1 MDVAEATEREAAVA
15 DAATIEASMERET
28 MAAGMKVT
36 VATDMEAAE
45 RAPVA
50 TVTEAAKREA
60 ARQTKEFNKTT
71 IIVCVLRF
79 SKHAGALK

>member
-60 ARQTKEFNKTT
+60 LAMDTVT
-71 IIVCVLRF
+71 IVRVQIVRDVQ
-79 SKHAGALK
+79 APEG